1 MPGCH
6 LKEVRGLSDPLAI
19 GSAARNPQYNP
30 LFARAGCVAVK
41 ELVYMFATPQRIQT
55 EVFTEVPQALRKS
68 SIIAERRPRALLAS
82 VATL

>member
-1 MPGCH
+1 
-6 LKEVRGLSDPLAI
+6 
-19 GSAARNPQYNP
+19 
-30 LFARAGCVAVK
+30 
-41 ELVYMFATPQRIQT
+41 MFATPQRIQT